1 MVGSGCSVLLYVC
14 YADNN
19 NSSHPCQI
27 MPPLLFPLTHL
38 LCIPSI
44 CHFSCLSTHEPFPHH
59 FALCVHSI
67 LQIIPHHPIL
77 LYLFLTLLFSMM
89 KNLVTL
95 YKGLL
100 KSPNWCLS
108 PPLSLSS
115 LSILLLRLGNCFQKR
130 LWSNLSLQPR
140 LQCYPSCMVQL
151 GRFLV
156 FLPLH
161 LHPISI
167 KQVTPKYFFFLF
179 FFYISPSVIE
189 LHRVF
194 TYFVGF
200 FFQSV

>member
-1 MVGSGCSVLLYVC
+1 MHGWKWLLSFTLCVC
-14 YADNN
+14 CADSN
-19 NSSHPCQI
+19 NSSHLCQI
-27 MPPLLFPLTHL
+27 MPPLLFPSPTCYVYLVFATFPTFPPMNL
-38 LCIPSI
+38 
-44 CHFSCLSTHEPFPHH
+44 FPHH

-77 LYLFLTLLFSMM
+77 LYLFPTLLFSMM

-100 KSPNWCLS
+100 KPPNWCLN
-108 PPLSLSS
+108 PPLSLFS
-115 LSILLLRLGNCFQKR
+115 LSILLLRLGSCFQKR

-151 GRFLV
+151 GRFLI

-167 KQVTPKYFFFLF
+167 KQVTLKYLF
-179 FFYISPSVIE
+179 F
-189 LHRVF
+189 
-194 TYFVGF
+194 TYHLL
-200 FFQSV
+200 S